1 MAMFKSLL
9 RTNPASLCDSLS
21 TITGNPLKSVSSSS
35 CSWEKKK
42 TKSNIFITQQS
53 YVFTN
58 NNYTDR
64 YQASN
69 LSLNFYSELNPL
81 ISKSDKNY
89 FSIQLSLESKSQV
102 TRIKEMISN

>member
-21 TITGNPLKSVSSSS
+21 TIRGNPLKSVSSSS

-42 TKSNIFITQQS
+42 TKGNIFIIQQS

-69 LSLNFYSELNPL
+69 LSLNFYSELLLFIHPL
-81 ISKSDKNY
+81 ISEGDKVL
-89 FSIQLSLESKSQV
+89 ISLYNHPLNQMFKLQE
-102 TRIKEMISN
+102 

>member
-42 TKSNIFITQQS
+42 TNSNIFIIQQS
-53 YVFTN
+53 YVFAN

-69 LSLNFYSELNPL
+69 LSLNFYSELHPL
-81 ISKSDKNY
+81 ISKSDKVLISLYNY
-89 FSIQLSLESKSQV
+89 PLNQMFKSQ
-102 TRIKEMISN
+102 E